1 MRELRKEEMEAEKS
15 VRGGSVF
22 VDVERSKE
30 DGSRKEL
37 GGLFAARRKESVTL
51 ALGGNMAVTANPPC

>member
-22 VDVERSKE
+22 VDVECSKE

-37 GGLFAARRKESVTL
+37 GGLFAVRRKESVTL
-51 ALGGNMAVTANPPC
+51 ALGGSMAVTANPRC

>member
-22 VDVERSKE
+22 VDVECSKE

-37 GGLFAARRKESVTL
+37 GGLFTVRKESVTL
-51 ALGGNMAVTANPPC
+51 ALGGSMAVTANPRC